1 MHVEVVTTSG
11 SRTPLWM
18 LIDPNSEKGIVEDY
32 RKDGKDAYNLDNYW
46 LYPHSFQ
53 PQSVNDMS

>member
-11 SRTPLWM
+11 RHTPLGM
-18 LIDPNSEKGIVEDY
+18 LIDSEKWIVEDY
-32 RKDGKDAYNLDNYW
+32 RKDGKDAYKLDNYW

-53 PQSVNDMS
+53 PQSVNGMS